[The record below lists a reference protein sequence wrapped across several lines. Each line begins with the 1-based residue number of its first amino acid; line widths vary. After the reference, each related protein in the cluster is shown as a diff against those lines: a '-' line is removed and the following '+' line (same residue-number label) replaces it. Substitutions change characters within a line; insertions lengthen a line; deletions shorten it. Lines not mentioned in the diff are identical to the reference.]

1 VDVVDA
7 IPLCEPV
14 ECCNICCAIVSDD
27 PFNCF
32 LVAEDLLK
40 DECADH
46 VAGLDMKGMPLRPSY
61 E

>member
-1 VDVVDA
+1 MVDA

-14 ECCNICCAIVSDD
+14 ECCDIHCAIIGDD
-27 PFNCF
+27 LFNCS
-32 LVAEDLLK
+32 LAAENLLK

-46 VAGLDMKGMPLRPSY
+46 VASLDVKGMPLRPSC